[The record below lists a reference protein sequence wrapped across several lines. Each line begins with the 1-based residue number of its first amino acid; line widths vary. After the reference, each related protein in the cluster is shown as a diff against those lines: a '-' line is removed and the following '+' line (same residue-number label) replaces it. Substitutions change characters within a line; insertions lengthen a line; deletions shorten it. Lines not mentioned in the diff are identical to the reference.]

1 MLGKS
6 KDIKQGAAQA
16 NRKYYQK
23 KNVVLTYRLR
33 NQYDEDADDADD
45 ELCLLDD

>member
-1 MLGKS
+1 MIL
-6 KDIKQGAAQA
+6 
-16 NRKYYQK
+16 NREQHRQTENITRK